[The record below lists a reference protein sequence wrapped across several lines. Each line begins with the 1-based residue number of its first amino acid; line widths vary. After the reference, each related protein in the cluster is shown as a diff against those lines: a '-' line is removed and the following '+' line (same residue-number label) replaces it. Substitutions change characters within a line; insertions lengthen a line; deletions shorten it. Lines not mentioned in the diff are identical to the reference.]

1 MSAFSVF
8 YRYRFYVLFLSIFLI
23 TILSFSN
30 KPTESQYKTKLI
42 RDNSQTTLVAKNP
55 HQFQVTEN
63 VHKTVLDNGLT
74 VLIKE
79 VNTVPI
85 VSVQVWYKF
94 GSRHEEP
101 GDNGIAHQ
109 LEHMMF
115 KGTQSRPTQF
125 GTLFSALGS
134 DSNAFTSYD
143 QTAYY
148 GTVERDKL
156 KALLV
161 LEADRM
167 QNALLDAEKLASEK
181 RVVISELQGY
191 ENSPEYRLSRAV
203 MQAVFPH
210 HSYGLPVGGTKA
222 DVEKFQVE
230 QVKKYYNKYYSPD
243 NAVLIIVGDCQAEK
257 TLAMVKEIFGN
268 IPKRQQLLVNS
279 QQSTVNSSPSS
290 PSSSPTPIVLRE
302 PGGAGLLQ
310 VIYPLPQVTHPD
322 IPALE
327 VVDYILTEGRNSRLY
342 QVLVESGLASE
353 VEASVGGLQQ
363 AGWYELL
370 VTADPDQD
378 LGKIDLV
385 LNKAIANLSRTGVK
399 AEELARAKR
408 QLEAAIILSNRTI
421 TDQATQLGN
430 DETTA
435 GDYRFTDHYLAAIR
449 QVTSQ
454 DVVRV
459 VNKYLQ
465 KSQRKV
471 GIFTPTSYQQHQVN
485 SKKPTKH
492 TQENLTSGSS
502 VASSQVMKYL
512 PSLEPTD
519 TSQHKSPVSL
529 PQQFTLAN
537 GLQVFLLPDN
547 STPTVTLSGYIKA
560 GTEFDPDGQ
569 AGLASLVADS
579 LMSGTKTKNASTLA
593 QVLDNR
599 GISLDFAAYRNGMR
613 IQGDS
618 LAADFPVLIQTLAD
632 TLKNSTFPQKELEL
646 NRQQA
651 LTSLKM
657 ELDDPAEVARRIFL
671 QSIYPKKHP
680 LHEFPTVESLRKVRR
695 QDVIAFNQNYYRPD
709 TTVLVLVGD
718 FEPTQ
723 VRSQIE
729 TEFGNWR
736 ATGEPPSIKYPQ
748 VPLPKTV
755 TRVNP
760 ILPGKTQAIT
770 YIGYAG
776 IKRQDPRFYAA
787 LLLNQIL
794 GGDTLS
800 SRLGAEVRDRQ
811 GLTYGI
817 YSDFLA
823 EKDFG
828 TFWIEMQTSPED
840 TNSAIASTQKVLT
853 QIHQEGV
860 TASELD
866 TAKRTLIGNYNVSLA
881 DPEELTHKILMN
893 HIYGLDTSELHS
905 YNQKIAQVTL
915 AEVNQAARELLH
927 PEQLVVVTVGPSIT
941 ATINLGNDFEEKGR
955 RSPPNL
961 IQSVNSPK
969 M

>member
-1 MSAFSVF
+1 
-8 YRYRFYVLFLSIFLI
+8 LI
-23 TILSFSN
+23 
-30 KPTESQYKTKLI
+30 P
-42 RDNSQTTLVAKNP
+42 DNSQTTLVAQNSQ
-55 HQFQVTEN
+55 QFQVTEN

-167 QNALLDAEKLASEK
+167 QNALMDAEKLASEK

-191 ENSPEYRLSRAV
+191 ENSPEYRLNRAV
-203 MQAVFPH
+203 MQAVFPNH
-210 HSYGLPVGGTKA
+210 PYGLPVGGTKA

-230 QVKKYYNKYYSPD
+230 QVRKYYQKYYSPD

-257 TLAMVKEIFGN
+257 TLAMVKEIFGI
-268 IPKRQQLLVNS
+268 IPKRQQSTVNS
-279 QQSTVNSSPSS
+279 QQSTVNSQQSIVHSPL
-290 PSSSPTPIVLRE
+290 ILRE
-302 PGGAGLLQ
+302 PGGAALLQ

-327 VVDYILTEGRNSRLY
+327 VVDYILTQGRNSRLY
-342 QVLVESGLASE
+342 QALVESGLASE

-363 AGWYELL
+363 AGWYELQ

-378 LGKIDLV
+378 LGKIDSV
-385 LNKAIANLSRTGVK
+385 LKGAIANLARTGVK
-399 AEELARAKR
+399 SEELARAKR
-408 QLEAAIILSNRTI
+408 QLEAGIILSYRTI

-449 QVTSQ
+449 QVSSQ
-454 DVVRV
+454 DVVLV

-471 GIFTPTSYQQHQVN
+471 GIFTPTSYQQNQVD
-485 SKKPTKH
+485 SKKPTQH
-492 TQENLTSGSS
+492 TQENLNSGSS
-502 VASSQVMKYL
+502 VASSEVMKYL
-512 PSLEPTD
+512 PSVDATD
-519 TSQHKSPVSL
+519 TSQHKSLVSL

-537 GLQVFLLPDN
+537 GLQVFLLPDK

-569 AGLASLVADS
+569 AGLATLVADS
-579 LMSGTKTKNASTLA
+579 LMSGTKTKNAFTLA
-593 QVLDNR
+593 QVLDDR
-599 GISLDFAAYRNGMR
+599 GITLDFAAYRNGMR

-618 LAADFPVLIQTLAD
+618 LAEDFPVLIQTLAD

-651 LTSLKM
+651 LTALKM
-657 ELDDPAEVARRIFL
+657 ELDDPAEVARRVFV

-680 LHEFPTVESLRKVRR
+680 LHEFPTVESLRKLRR
-695 QDVIAFNQNYYRPD
+695 QDVIAFNQKYYRPD
-709 TTVLVLVGD
+709 TAVLVLVGD
-718 FEPTQ
+718 FEPKQ

-729 TEFGNWR
+729 AEFSNWQ
-736 ATGEPPSIKYPQ
+736 ATGKPPTIQYPQ
-748 VPLPKTV
+748 VPLPKTI

-760 ILPGKTQAIT
+760 VLPGKTQAVT

-776 IKRQDPRFYAA
+776 INRQDRRFYAA
-787 LLLNQIL
+787 LVLNQIL

-823 EKDFG
+823 EKDYG
-828 TFWIEMQTSPED
+828 TFWMEMQTSPED
-840 TNSAIASTQKVLT
+840 AKAAIASTQQVLT
-853 QIHQEGV
+853 QINQQGV
-860 TASELD
+860 TASEVD
-866 TAKRTLIGNYNVSLA
+866 TAKHTLIGNYNVSLA
-881 DPEELTHKILMN
+881 DPEELTHRILMN
-893 HIYGLDTSELHS
+893 HIYGLDPSELHS
-905 YNQKIAQVTL
+905 YNQKIEQVTL

-927 PEQLVVVTVGPSIT
+927 PEQMVVVTVGPSVV
-941 ATINLGNDFEEKGR
+941 ATQG
-955 RSPPNL
+955 S
-961 IQSVNSPK
+961 
-969 M
+969 